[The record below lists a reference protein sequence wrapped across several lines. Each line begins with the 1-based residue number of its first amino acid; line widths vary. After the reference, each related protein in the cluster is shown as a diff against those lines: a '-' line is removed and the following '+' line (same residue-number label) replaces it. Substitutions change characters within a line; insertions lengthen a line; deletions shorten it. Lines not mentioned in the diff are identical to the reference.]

1 MAAYVLLNI
10 DVTNPERYAEYVK
23 VAGATV
29 ERYGGRYLARGG
41 TAKKLE
47 GSLEPKRLVVL
58 EFPSLERANAWWDS
72 PDYREPKAIRQR
84 AAVSDT
90 ILVEGVS

>member
-10 DVTNPERYAEYVK
+10 DVTNPEQYAEYVK

-29 ERYGGRYLARGG
+29 ERYGGRYLVRGG
-41 TAKKLE
+41 KAGKLE

-58 EFPSLERANAWWDS
+58 EFPSLERANAWWES
-72 PDYREPKAIRQR
+72 PEYREPKAIRQR
-84 AAVSDT
+84 ASITDGV
-90 ILVEGVS
+90 IVEGV

>member
-29 ERYGGRYLARGG
+29 EQYGGRYLVRGG

-47 GSLEPKRLVVL
+47 GSIEPKRFVVL

-72 PDYREPKAIRQR
+72 ADYREPKAIRQR